1 MSLIIN
7 IQKRLKSLNL
17 NIHIDTQGESTGIL
31 GASGCG
37 KSLTLKCIAGIE
49 TPDSGYIILNDR
61 VLFDS
66 KRGINLKP
74 QQRKIGLLFQ
84 SYALFPNMTVRENIE
99 IAVPQKNNKTEI
111 ADQMLSM
118 LRIAHL
124 QKSYPYQISGGEQQR
139 VALARMM
146 AYEPELMMFDEPF
159 SALDLFLKDQLQQEI
174 LEVLKLY
181 QGEILMV
188 SHSREE
194 LYRFC
199 DNIAVISQGQT
210 IEKGKKEEVF
220 CNPIDIAT
228 AKLTGCKNISRAKK
242 LSDYELNALDWNV
255 RLNTNKIIEDDISYV
270 GIRAHNL
277 RPCYHKEEANSLSIT
292 MSGFSEG
299 PFENNIIVNP
309 HRQTDTS
316 RIWWIVSKQQ
326 WKKDLNERVPERIT
340 LPKEHLLLLKN
351 NLESNLLV

>member
-1 MSLIIN
+1 MSLLVN
-7 IQKRLKSLNL
+7 IQKKLKSLNL
-17 NIHIDTQGESTGIL
+17 NINLDTEGESTGVL

-49 TPDSGYIILNDR
+49 TPDSGRIILNDR

-66 KRGINLKP
+66 EKNINMKP
-74 QQRKIGLLFQ
+74 QDRNIGLLFQ

-99 IAVPQKNNKTEI
+99 IAVKDKKKKSTVANN
-111 ADQMLSM
+111 MLSM
-118 LRIAHL
+118 LRIGHL
-124 QKSYPYQISGGEQQR
+124 QKSYPNQISGGEQQR

-174 LEVLKLY
+174 LEVLKEFP
-181 QGEILMV
+181 GETLMV

-199 DNIAVISQGQT
+199 DDIVVISQGHT

-220 CNPIDIAT
+220 RSPCDIAT

-242 LSDYELNALDWNV
+242 LSDYEVRALDWNINLETCRYV
-255 RLNTNKIIEDDISYV
+255 EEDISYV

-277 RPCYHKEEANSLSIT
+277 KPCIKKEKNSIPVKLA
-292 MSGFSEG
+292 GFSEG
-299 PFENNIIVNP
+299 PFENNIILNNP
-309 HRQTDTS
+309 TEGGDLK
-316 RIWWIVSKQQ
+316 IWWIISKQE
-326 WKKDLNERVPERIT
+326 WKNGLNERVPER
-340 LPKEHLLLLKN
+340 LSFPKEHLLLLKDS
-351 NLESNLLV
+351 LQ